1 MACGWLEMPFW
12 TFLGATVLG
21 KGFTKVTIQCM
32 VCITVT
38 LSLLLTLLLL
48 LLLTLTLT
56 LTLLLTLN
64 PTRCS
69 ASYPHLAASTY
80 AALAANPTPPP
91 HPQHVA
97 RTAPPRG
104 VTTTPSPTPRAAH
117 SGGAP
122 LYR

>member
-1 MACGWLEMPFW
+1 MYTIEFTEKHGFFGVYLLASWPNAAFDMCGMACGWLEMPFW

-56 LTLLLTLN
+56 LK
-64 PTRCS
+64 P
-69 ASYPHLAASTY
+69 
-80 AALAANPTPPP
+80 
-91 HPQHVA
+91 
-97 RTAPPRG
+97 
-104 VTTTPSPTPRAAH
+104 
-117 SGGAP
+117 
-122 LYR
+122 

>member
-48 LLLTLTLT
+48 LLLLLTLT
-56 LTLLLTLN
+56 LT
-64 PTRCS
+64 
-69 ASYPHLAASTY
+69 
-80 AALAANPTPPP
+80 
-91 HPQHVA
+91 PQAYEVVA
-97 RTAPPRG
+97 RVLSRVAPA
-104 VTTTPSPTPRAAH
+104 RARAH
-117 SGGAP
+117 AAP
-122 LYR
+122 AHAIGRRA